1 MASIGACSR
10 IGQGRSGWFIAAVYA
25 VTLVGCWSSPP
36 VGDPAPPATTRS
48 GQAQAK
54 NTLDKLLV
62 LMRERLL
69 VMHEVAKWKWN
80 AGKPIT
86 DIDRER
92 QVLANLEKRGI
103 ELGISRQRT
112 RVFMVG
118 QIEAG
123 KLIQEADFSAWT
135 ERGQGKFDDARDLN
149 TELRPVLDNSSDQML
164 AQLADLSPAL
174 DGEQDKA
181 SIALRADEL
190 VRGDGI
196 DDAVRKAT
204 IQSLLNWEAD

>member
-1 MASIGACSR
+1 MPNNGSRSR
-10 IGQGRSGWFIAAVYA
+10 IGQGWIACFIAAVYA
-25 VTLVGCWSSPP
+25 VTLAGCWTSQP
-36 VGDPAPPATTRS
+36 DAMPAPPAATTTGLS
-48 GQAQAK
+48 GA
-54 NTLDKLLV
+54 NDIDNLLV

-196 DDAVRKAT
+196 DDAVRRAT
-204 IQSLLNWEAD
+204 IQPLLNWEAD